1 MCTQVAWYIFFLVSP
16 LSSNKAIRWFPSFL
30 VASASFS
37 CNSQFKFTNN
47 KLLALKLQLMKL
59 NCQIMLFMYQTSIAL
74 ISGYHCRPS
83 NVFIYVLIFISSD
96 QKDERA
102 KIGHLLREWRSFSP
116 PPHIKVSHT
125 IHLLFPFSCSST
137 SLFLSPVRKWRRADM
152 HSCYRKAPS
161 LEWQWRSIYSRD
173 SDHEPQKGGGNL
185 NTNNVSRNASVCRRI
200 NTGMRRRIT
209 TFRSTTD
216 RMYDGGPIIL

>member
-1 MCTQVAWYIFFLVSP
+1 LCTQVAWYIFFLVSP

-116 PPHIKVSHT
+116 PPPYKSVSHYT
-125 IHLLFPFSCSST
+125 LALPFLLLFNVSISLSCPQMTKSRHA
-137 SLFLSPVRKWRRADM
+137 FL
-152 HSCYRKAPS
+152 
-161 LEWQWRSIYSRD
+161 L
-173 SDHEPQKGGGNL
+173 QKGSKSWVTVALHIFTRLWPWAPEGWGE
-185 NTNNVSRNASVCRRI
+185 SQHQQS
-200 NTGMRRRIT
+200 
-209 TFRSTTD
+209 
-216 RMYDGGPIIL
+216 